1 MRAKLAKASQVTQE
15 VHDGRRV
22 PAKATPPPGW
32 MTARRRARY
41 DRDLTVTFEPVGV
54 IEGIG
59 PIIRCLKCRAL
70 LTDTPEDRRRHSASH
85 TLSAIG
91 LG

>member
-41 DRDLTVTFEPVGV
+41 DRDLTGRQRAKARRYPPIRLAKQV
-54 IEGIG
+54 I
-59 PIIRCLKCRAL
+59 R
-70 LTDTPEDRRRHSASH
+70 
-85 TLSAIG
+85 
-91 LG
+91 